1 MRRKYQLFSLC
12 SSHSFCLFQCFCHFT
27 DSVSRINH
35 RLVARLHASS
45 SEDGLGDTDS
55 HAARKKLRKRR
66 KMRAVLAKSQL
77 HGIEAISDGDT
88 DEAVDINDSDCSES
102 QIQSAMLGHLGHAK
116 TPFINTMANNHL
128 IGMLSGGENDGS
140 YSSPLSQKSGKNMA
154 DFDDDD
160 SPCEEEL
167 AQLAASSHCLAAF
180 AASTRERN
188 ITQNVLNNAL
198 TAKTSRNSSRTIEN
212 VRSNQMTANEVSQ
225 PCNILLWDLLMD
237 DKIVSIRFSLQFFFK
252 KNSF

>member
-1 MRRKYQLFSLC
+1 MGE
-12 SSHSFCLFQCFCHFT
+12 T
-27 DSVSRINH
+27 D
-35 RLVARLHASS
+35 
-45 SEDGLGDTDS
+45 G

-66 KMRAVLAKSQL
+66 KMRAVIAKSQL
-77 HGIEAISDGDT
+77 QGIEAISDGDT
-88 DEAVDINDSDCSES
+88 DEAVDINDSDCSEA
-102 QIQSAMLGHLGHAK
+102 QIQSAMLGHLHAK
-116 TPFINTMANNHL
+116 APFINTIANNHL

-180 AASTRERN
+180 AASSRERN
-188 ITQNVLNNAL
+188 TTQNVLNSVNSTL
-198 TAKTSRNSSRTIEN
+198 TAKASRNASRTTEN
-212 VRSNQMTANEVSQ
+212 VRTNQMTANEVSQ

-237 DKIVSIRFSLQFFFK
+237 DKIVS
-252 KNSF
+252 SFCMANHHLIQ

>member
-1 MRRKYQLFSLC
+1 M
-12 SSHSFCLFQCFCHFT
+12 
-27 DSVSRINH
+27 SRINH
-35 RLVARLHASS
+35 RLVARLNASS
-45 SEDGLGDTDS
+45 SEDGIGDTDS

-66 KMRAVLAKSQL
+66 KMRAVMAKSQL

-102 QIQSAMLGHLGHAK
+102 QIQSAMLGHLHAK

-180 AASTRERN
+180 AASSRERN

-198 TAKTSRNSSRTIEN
+198 TAKSSRNSSRTTEN

-237 DKIVSIRFSLQFFFK
+237 DKIVSSIFSFQLFSPFSLMIK
-252 KNSF
+252 SH

>member
-1 MRRKYQLFSLC
+1 MIHFKYFPLDGKKLILLNLQFFNC
-12 SSHSFCLFQCFCHFT
+12 SI
-27 DSVSRINH
+27 SRINR
-35 RLVARLHASS
+35 RLVATLNSS
-45 SEDGLGDTDS
+45 SEDGIGESDA

-66 KMRAVLAKSQL
+66 KMRAVMAKSQL
-77 HGIEAISDGDT
+77 QGIEAISDGDT

-102 QIQSAMLGHLGHAK
+102 QIQSAMLGHLHAK
-116 TPFINTMANNHL
+116 APFINTMANNHL

-180 AASTRERN
+180 AASSRERN
-188 ITQNVLNNAL
+188 ITQNVLNSVNNAL
-198 TAKTSRNSSRTIEN
+198 TVKSSRNALRATESVRT
-212 VRSNQMTANEVSQ
+212 NQMTANEVSQ

-237 DKIVSIRFSLQFFFK
+237 DKIVSIIKMF
-252 KNSF
+252 

>member
-1 MRRKYQLFSLC
+1 MCNVFFLFIYFFSI
-12 SSHSFCLFQCFCHFT
+12 
-27 DSVSRINH
+27 SRINR
-35 RLVARLHASS
+35 RLVASLNASS
-45 SEDGLGDTDS
+45 SEDGLGDTDA

-66 KMRAVLAKSQL
+66 KMRAVMAKSQL
-77 HGIEAISDGDT
+77 QGIEAISDGDT

-102 QIQSAMLGHLGHAK
+102 QIQSAMLSHLHAK
-116 TPFINTMANNHL
+116 APFINTMANNHL

-154 DFDDDD
+154 DFDDED

-180 AASTRERN
+180 AAASSRERN
-188 ITQNVLNNAL
+188 ITQNMLNSVNNAL
-198 TAKTSRNSSRTIEN
+198 TAKTSRNSSRITES
-212 VRSNQMTANEVSQ
+212 VRSNLMTANEVSQ

-237 DKIVSIRFSLQFFFK
+237 DKIVSLLNLPFGLRKLKLNIDLTFLGPTR
-252 KNSF
+252 

>member
-1 MRRKYQLFSLC
+1 M
-12 SSHSFCLFQCFCHFT
+12 
-27 DSVSRINH
+27 V
-35 RLVARLHASS
+35 
-45 SEDGLGDTDS
+45 
-55 HAARKKLRKRR
+55 
-66 KMRAVLAKSQL
+66 KSQL

-102 QIQSAMLGHLGHAK
+102 QIQSAMLGHLHAK

-180 AASTRERN
+180 AASSRERN

-198 TAKTSRNSSRTIEN
+198 TAKSSRNSSRTTEN
-212 VRSNQMTANEVSQ
+212 ARSNHMTANEVSQ

-237 DKIVSIRFSLQFFFK
+237 DKIVSSTFSFQVFH
-252 KNSF
+252 SFSNV

>member
-1 MRRKYQLFSLC
+1 MTNILKFCTFSP
-12 SSHSFCLFQCFCHFT
+12 SI
-27 DSVSRINH
+27 SRINR
-35 RLVARLHASS
+35 RLVATLNASS
-45 SEDGLGDTDS
+45 SEDGIGESDA

-66 KMRAVLAKSQL
+66 KMRAVMAKSQL
-77 HGIEAISDGDT
+77 QGIEAISDGDT

-102 QIQSAMLGHLGHAK
+102 QIQSAMLGHLHAK
-116 TPFINTMANNHL
+116 APFINTMANNHL

-180 AASTRERN
+180 AASSRERN
-188 ITQNVLNNAL
+188 ITQNVLNSVNNAL
-198 TAKTSRNSSRTIEN
+198 TAKSSRNSTRTTESLRTN
-212 VRSNQMTANEVSQ
+212 LMTANEVSQ

-237 DKIVSIRFSLQFFFK
+237 DKIVSAPSPFCTAYLVCKSKLSNWINIMYVS
-252 KNSF
+252 

>member
-1 MRRKYQLFSLC
+1 MLAIFYLPLIPFSI
-12 SSHSFCLFQCFCHFT
+12 S
-27 DSVSRINH
+27 INR
-35 RLVARLHASS
+35 RLVATLNASS
-45 SEDGLGDTDS
+45 SEDGIGETDA

-66 KMRAVLAKSQL
+66 KMRAVMAKSQL
-77 HGIEAISDGDT
+77 QGIEAISDGDT

-102 QIQSAMLGHLGHAK
+102 AQIQSAMLGHLHAK
-116 TPFINTMANNHL
+116 APFINSMANNHL

-167 AQLAASSHCLAAF
+167 AQLTASTHCLAAF
-180 AASTRERN
+180 ASSSRERN
-188 ITQNVLNNAL
+188 ITQNVLNSVNNAL
-198 TAKTSRNSSRTIEN
+198 TAKSSRNSSRTTEN
-212 VRSNQMTANEVSQ
+212 ARTNLMTANEVSQ

-237 DKIVSIRFSLQFFFK
+237 DKIVSYDFHNRNQK
-252 KNSF
+252 R